1 MYIIL
6 VTKGINEIEIFACKT
21 VDEATDKVNELGAKQ
36 IYSKWR
42 IAYLD
47 EENPSLDQ
55 NIAEGKF

>member
-6 VTKGINEIEIFACKT
+6 VTKGINEIEIFAFKT
-21 VDEATDKVNELGAKQ
+21 IDEATDKVNELGAKK

-55 NIAEGKF
+55 DIAEGKF

>member
-6 VTKGINEIEIFACKT
+6 VTKGINDIEMFSAKT
-21 VDEATDKVNELGAKQ
+21 LDEATDKVNELGAKQ

-47 EENPSLDQ
+47 DLDASLDRD
-55 NIAEGKF
+55 ISEGKF

>member
-6 VTKGINEIEIFACKT
+6 VTKGINEVEIFAFKT
-21 VDEATDKVNELGAKQ
+21 IDEATNKVNELGAKQ

-47 EENPSLDQ
+47 EQDAALDQ
-55 NIAEGKF
+55 DIAEGKF

>member
-6 VTKGINEIEIFACKT
+6 VSKGINEVEIFSAKT
-21 VDEATDKVNELGAKQ
+21 IDEATNKVNELGAKQ

-47 EENPSLDQ
+47 ELDPSLDRD
-55 NIAEGKF
+55 ISEGKF